1 MLFDKDNLSPT
12 YELRIGRPGSS
23 YAFEIAEK
31 VGLPKKVLAYAKHKT
46 GKNEKAVDE
55 LLIDLQ
61 REKQEVEEHL
71 SEILKKQ
78 KNLDHLIKSYEDMS
92 KDYEY
97 RRKKLKL
104 DIKESE
110 LQQTSRENHELEKLI
125 REIREKQN
133 LEKAKELAAER
144 RAERERLVEVVDEIN
159 TELHFQTITRKD
171 VERGPIKKGDLV
183 KAIKGGAQGTVES
196 IHKTKATVI
205 MGDLRIEFKIS
216 DLQHANEQL
225 NIISAPRVRMDF
237 ISQSAQFESNIDLRG
252 MKMFDAMITLENFID
267 RALNRSHQSAVYKV
281 FERDHCVKHFH
292 STKVYI

>member
-1 MLFDKDNLSPT
+1 
-12 YELRIGRPGSS
+12 
-23 YAFEIAEK
+23 
-31 VGLPKKVLAYAKHKT
+31 
-46 GKNEKAVDE
+46 
-55 LLIDLQ
+55 
-61 REKQEVEEHL
+61 
-71 SEILKKQ
+71 
-78 KNLDHLIKSYEDMS
+78 MS

-144 RAERERLVEVVDEIN
+144 RKERERLVEVVDEIN
-159 TELHFQTITRKD
+159 TELHYQTITRKD

-183 KAIKGGAQGTVES
+183 KAVKGGAQGTVES

-237 ISQSAQFESNIDLRG
+237 ITQSAQFESNIDLRG
-252 MKMFDAMITLENFID
+252 MKMFDAMVTLENFID
-267 RALNRSHQSAVYKV
+267 RALMTSIQTVTVLHGKGDGILRRAVKEKMKEYKALKNV
-281 FERDHCVKHFH
+281 RHPKNDAGGDGITIVD
-292 STKVYI
+292 IG